1 MPKKVNKHPE
11 FNLQKSISKGG
22 KKYNVGVGKDDDGY
36 FVHTHR
42 ARSKSYKNKSDIPIK
57 DLKFIESTG

>member
-1 MPKKVNKHPE
+1 MAKRVNKHQKL
-11 FNLQKSISKGG
+11 NLQKSITKEG
-22 KKYNVGVGKDDDGY
+22 KKYNVGLGQDDDGY

-42 ARSKSYKNKSDIPIK
+42 ARSKSYKSKQDITVK